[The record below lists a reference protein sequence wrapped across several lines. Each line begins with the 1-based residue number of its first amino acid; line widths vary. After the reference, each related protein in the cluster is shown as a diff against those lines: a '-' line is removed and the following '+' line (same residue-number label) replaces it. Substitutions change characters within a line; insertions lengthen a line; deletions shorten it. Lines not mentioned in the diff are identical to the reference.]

1 MTDTP
6 NTMRDLLVSTKKA
19 KLLAKAGQVAVGV
32 NVSEKTVMQTVAM
45 LAMDRRTTILQSVLY
60 IAITG
65 NMFTLNYFKKYV
77 SDLITLLF
85 VDILCQ
91 VKIRILL
98 CMNCNS
104 SQKNGLLQHFILF
117 FHTSANICATIFIR
131 NKRYQEIIIDFVGAL
146 TEMHG
151 ESSS

>member
-1 MTDTP
+1 VGMTDTP

-104 SQKNGLLQHFILF
+104 SQKNGLLQHFKLF
-117 FHTSANICATIFIR
+117 FS
-131 NKRYQEIIIDFVGAL
+131 YLSEY
-146 TEMHG
+146 MHNNFHQK
-151 ESSS
+151 